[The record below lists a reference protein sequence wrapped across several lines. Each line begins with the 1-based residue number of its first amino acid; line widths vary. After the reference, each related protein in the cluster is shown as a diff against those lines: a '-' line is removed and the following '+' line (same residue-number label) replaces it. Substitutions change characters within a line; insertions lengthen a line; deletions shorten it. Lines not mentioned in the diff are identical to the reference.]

1 MLISEAYA
9 QAAGSGQSDAGWANL
24 ILLIGIFVIF
34 WLLLIRPQARRAKEH
49 KQMVENLQR
58 GDEVITNGGILGLI
72 LNVSESYVVVEI
84 APSLEVIVLKS
95 SVQTLLPKGT
105 LKSIEPS
112 KGGRQPKNKAVKGA
126 STSAPAQESKEPEDK
141 DTTPDTTS
149 STGTDD
155 AAKPSDKN

>member
-9 QAAGSGQSDAGWANL
+9 QAAESGASEAGWANL

-49 KQMVENLQR
+49 KQMVETLQR

-84 APSLEVIVLKS
+84 APNVEVIVYKT

-112 KGGRQPKNKAVKGA
+112 KGGKQPRKAAK
-126 STSAPAQESKEPEDK
+126 SAPAPAPVQEDK
-141 DTTPDTTS
+141 ASENNDTQDS
-149 STGTDD
+149 STDES
-155 AAKPSDKN
+155 AKSGDKN

>member
-1 MLISEAYA
+1 MLISDAYA
-9 QAAGSGQSDAGWANL
+9 QAAGSGQSEAGWANL

-112 KGGRQPKNKAVKGA
+112 KNVRQPKNKAAKAA
-126 STSAPAQESKEPEDK
+126 STPAQESKAVENKETSATSENAAGGDK
-141 DTTPDTTS
+141 DDS
-149 STGTDD
+149 V
-155 AAKPSDKN
+155 KPSDKS

>member
-9 QAAGSGQSDAGWANL
+9 QAAEGGASEAGWANL

-34 WLLLIRPQARRAKEH
+34 WLLLIRPQAKRAKEH

-72 LNVSESYVVVEI
+72 LNVSESYVVLEI
-84 APSLEVIVLKS
+84 APNIEVIVYKT

-112 KGGRQPKNKAVKGA
+112 KGGKQPRKSAKSTPA
-126 STSAPAQESKEPEDK
+126 SAQEDK
-141 DTTPDTTS
+141 AS
-149 STGTDD
+149 DD
-155 AAKPSDKN
+155 GKTLDNSADESAKSGDKN

>member
-1 MLISEAYA
+1 MLISDAYA
-9 QAAGSGQSDAGWANL
+9 QAAGSGQAEAGWANL

-84 APSLEVIVLKS
+84 APSHEVIVLKS

-112 KGGRQPKNKAVKGA
+112 KNIRQPKNKPAKSV
-126 STSAPAQESKEPEDK
+126 STPAQENKSTENK
-141 DTTPDTTS
+141 DTTSDTTAN
-149 STGTDD
+149 GDTDD
-155 AAKPSDKN
+155 SAKSGDKN